1 MSKSVTVRTEN
12 TCQMLQIETNE
23 HSPVRLKTKEA
34 DTTKDAEASTG
45 KVVSA
50 TRKEVHGRS
59 VHAIGNGK
67 VRGCVMVTAA
77 DGVN

>member
-1 MSKSVTVRTEN
+1 
-12 TCQMLQIETNE
+12 MLQIETNE
-23 HSPVRLKTKEA
+23 HSPVRSKTKEA

-67 VRGCVMVTAA
+67 VRGCVMVMAA

>member
-1 MSKSVTVRTEN
+1 
-12 TCQMLQIETNE
+12 MLQIKTNDYSPA
-23 HSPVRLKTKEA
+23 HSKTKAA

-67 VRGCVMVTAA
+67 VRGCVMITAA

>member
-1 MSKSVTVRTEN
+1 
-12 TCQMLQIETNE
+12 MLQIETNE
-23 HSPVRLKTKEA
+23 HSPARSKIKEA

-45 KVVSA
+45 KIVSA

-59 VHAIGNGK
+59 VHASGNGK
-67 VRGCVMVTAA
+67 VRGCAMVTAA

>member
-1 MSKSVTVRTEN
+1 
-12 TCQMLQIETNE
+12 MLQIKTNDYSSV
-23 HSPVRLKTKEA
+23 HSKTKVA

-50 TRKEVHGRS
+50 TRKEVHGREA
-59 VHAIGNGK
+59 HAIGNGK

>member
-1 MSKSVTVRTEN
+1 
-12 TCQMLQIETNE
+12 MLQIETNE
-23 HSPVRLKTKEA
+23 HSPARSKTKEA

-67 VRGCVMVTAA
+67 VHGCVMVTAA

>member
-1 MSKSVTVRTEN
+1 MQPS
-12 TCQMLQIETNE
+12 L
-23 HSPVRLKTKEA
+23 LKNKKA

>member
-1 MSKSVTVRTEN
+1 
-12 TCQMLQIETNE
+12 MLQIEINE
-23 HSPVRLKTKEA
+23 HSPVCSKTKTA

-59 VHAIGNGK
+59 AHAIGDGK
-67 VRGCVMVTAA
+67 VRGCVMVTVA

>member
-1 MSKSVTVRTEN
+1 
-12 TCQMLQIETNE
+12 MLQIETNE
-23 HSPVRLKTKEA
+23 HGPTRPKTKTA
-34 DTTKDAEASTG
+34 DTTKDAKASTG

-59 VHAIGNGK
+59 VHAIGDGK
-67 VRGCVMVTAA
+67 VRGCVMVTVA

>member
-1 MSKSVTVRTEN
+1 
-12 TCQMLQIETNE
+12 MLQIETNE
-23 HSPVRLKTKEA
+23 RGPARPKTKTA

-59 VHAIGNGK
+59 VHAIGDGK
-67 VRGCVMVTAA
+67 VRGCVMVTEA

>member
-1 MSKSVTVRTEN
+1 
-12 TCQMLQIETNE
+12 MLQIETNE
-23 HSPVRLKTKEA
+23 RGPTRPKTKTA

-59 VHAIGNGK
+59 AHAIGNGK
-67 VRGCVMVTAA
+67 VHGSVMVTAA

>member
-1 MSKSVTVRTEN
+1 MVR
-12 TCQMLQIETNE
+12 
-23 HSPVRLKTKEA
+23 SKTKEA

-59 VHAIGNGK
+59 AHAIGNGK

>member
-1 MSKSVTVRTEN
+1 
-12 TCQMLQIETNE
+12 MLQIETNE
-23 HSPVRLKTKEA
+23 CGPARPKTKTA

-59 VHAIGNGK
+59 AHAIGNGK
-67 VRGCVMVTAA
+67 VHGSVMVTAA
-77 DGVN
+77 DDVN

>member
-1 MSKSVTVRTEN
+1 
-12 TCQMLQIETNE
+12 MLQIETNGPP
-23 HSPVRLKTKEA
+23 SVRPKTKTA

-45 KVVSA
+45 KVASA
-50 TRKEVHGRS
+50 TRKEAHGRS

>member
-1 MSKSVTVRTEN
+1 
-12 TCQMLQIETNE
+12 MLQIETNGPP
-23 HSPVRLKTKEA
+23 SVRPKTNTA
-34 DTTKDAEASTG
+34 DTTKDAEASPG

-59 VHAIGNGK
+59 AHAIGNGK
-67 VRGCVMVTAA
+67 VHGSVMVTAA

>member
-1 MSKSVTVRTEN
+1 
-12 TCQMLQIETNE
+12 MLQIETNE
-23 HSPVRLKTKEA
+23 RGPARPKTKTA
-34 DTTKDAEASTG
+34 DTTKDAEVSTG

-59 VHAIGNGK
+59 AHAIGNGK
-67 VRGCVMVTAA
+67 VHGSVMVTAA

>member
-1 MSKSVTVRTEN
+1 
-12 TCQMLQIETNE
+12 MLQIETNE
-23 HSPVRLKTKEA
+23 RGPARPKTKTA
-34 DTTKDAEASTG
+34 DTTKDVEASTG

-59 VHAIGNGK
+59 AHAIGNGK
-67 VRGCVMVTAA
+67 VHGSVMVTAA

>member
-1 MSKSVTVRTEN
+1 
-12 TCQMLQIETNE
+12 MLQIETNGPP
-23 HSPVRLKTKEA
+23 SVCPKKTA
-34 DTTKDAEASTG
+34 DATKDAEASTG

-59 VHAIGNGK
+59 AHAIGNGK
-67 VRGCVMVTAA
+67 VHGSVMVTAA

>member
-1 MSKSVTVRTEN
+1 
-12 TCQMLQIETNE
+12 MLQIETNAR
-23 HSPVRLKTKEA
+23 PGPPKKQKKA

-59 VHAIGNGK
+59 AHAIGNGK
-67 VRGCVMVTAA
+67 VRGGVMVTAA
-77 DGVN
+77 DGVS

>member
-1 MSKSVTVRTEN
+1 
-12 TCQMLQIETNE
+12 MLQIETNE
-23 HSPVRLKTKEA
+23 RGPARPKTETA

-59 VHAIGNGK
+59 AHAIGNGK
-67 VRGCVMVTAA
+67 VHGSVMVTAA
-77 DGVN
+77 DSVN

>member
-1 MSKSVTVRTEN
+1 
-12 TCQMLQIETNE
+12 MLQTETNE
-23 HSPVRLKTKEA
+23 HSPARSKTKET

-50 TRKEVHGRS
+50 TQKEVHGRS
-59 VHAIGNGK
+59 AHAIGNGK
-67 VRGCVMVTAA
+67 VYGSVMVTAA

>member
-1 MSKSVTVRTEN
+1 
-12 TCQMLQIETNE
+12 MLQIETNE
-23 HSPVRLKTKEA
+23 RGPARPKTKTA
-34 DTTKDAEASTG
+34 DTTKDAGASTG

-59 VHAIGNGK
+59 AHAIGNGK
-67 VRGCVMVTAA
+67 VHGSVMVTAA

>member
-1 MSKSVTVRTEN
+1 
-12 TCQMLQIETNE
+12 MLQIETNE
-23 HSPVRLKTKEA
+23 RGPARLKTKTA

-59 VHAIGNGK
+59 AHAIGNGK
-67 VRGCVMVTAA
+67 VRGGVMVTAA
-77 DGVN
+77 DGVS

>member
-1 MSKSVTVRTEN
+1 
-12 TCQMLQIETNE
+12 MLQIKTNDYSPA
-23 HSPVRLKTKEA
+23 HSKTKAA

-50 TRKEVHGRS
+50 TRKEVHGRG

-67 VRGCVMVTAA
+67 ARGRAMVTAVEN
-77 DGVN
+77 VN

>member
-1 MSKSVTVRTEN
+1 
-12 TCQMLQIETNE
+12 MLQIETNGPPPIR
-23 HSPVRLKTKEA
+23 SKTKEA

-59 VHAIGNGK
+59 VHAIGDGK
-67 VRGCVMVTAA
+67 VRGCVMVTAT

>member
-1 MSKSVTVRTEN
+1 
-12 TCQMLQIETNE
+12 MLQIETNGPP
-23 HSPVRLKTKEA
+23 SVRSKTKEA
-34 DTTKDAEASTG
+34 DTTEDAEASTG

-77 DGVN
+77 DGIN

>member
-1 MSKSVTVRTEN
+1 
-12 TCQMLQIETNE
+12 MLQIETNE
-23 HSPVRLKTKEA
+23 RGPARPKNKTA

-59 VHAIGNGK
+59 AHAIGNGK
-67 VRGCVMVTAA
+67 VHGSVMVTAA
-77 DGVN
+77 DSVN

>member
-1 MSKSVTVRTEN
+1 
-12 TCQMLQIETNE
+12 MLQIETNE
-23 HSPVRLKTKEA
+23 RGPARPKTKTA
-34 DTTKDAEASTG
+34 DTTKDVEASTG

-59 VHAIGNGK
+59 VHAIGDGK

>member
-1 MSKSVTVRTEN
+1 
-12 TCQMLQIETNE
+12 MLQIETNE
-23 HSPVRLKTKEA
+23 HGPARPKTRTA

-59 VHAIGNGK
+59 AHAIGNGK
-67 VRGCVMVTAA
+67 VHGSVMATAA